1 MNPTDTYRQHNSL
14 FKSLAPILCAVLLFG
29 MLFSSFFIST
39 EFHHDCTGEDC
50 PICQMIALCENFVDQ
65 LGAGLI
71 ILIAAFFSILIKSDL
86 SLNMAY
92 APVFATLVRQKVRL
106 NN

>member
-1 MNPTDTYRQHNSL
+1 MNPANTGKQHSG
-14 FKSLAPILCAVLLFG
+14 FCKSLALVLCAVLLFS
-29 MLFSSFFIST
+29 MLFSSIFISA

-65 LGAGLI
+65 LGTGLI
-71 ILIAAFFSILIKSDL
+71 FLVAAFFFTIVNLYL
-86 SLNMAY
+86 SLNMVY
-92 APVFATLVRQKVRL
+92 APVSATLVRQKVRL